1 MKTAHNRLL
10 FIFLLALIWGSSFI
24 LIKRGLAGLSPYELG
39 SLRMIFAA
47 LFFLVVGFRS
57 LAQIPREKWKFI
69 GLTALFGSFMPAF
82 LFALAQTHISS
93 TVSGIMNAFTPLNT
107 LWVGIVLFALD
118 YRRKQILGVVVGLA
132 GCLLLILGGESSA
145 GGNSNNWYALLAFAG
160 ALSYGININLVKKY
174 VSDLPPMAIAT
185 GNLAVLLL
193 PALCILGMSGFFSH
207 WQEVDVQHAA
217 GFVAILGIVGT
228 GIANLL
234 FYRLIKISTPV
245 FASSVTYLIPIVA
258 FFWGLSDGE
267 TLTPW
272 QLLGALIVLVGV
284 WLSSRREAPPIPK

>member
-1 MKTAHNRLL
+1 MKNGHNRLL
-10 FIFLLALIWGSSFI
+10 FIGLLAMIWGSSFI
-24 LIKRGLAGLSPYELG
+24 LIKRGLAGLTPFELG
-39 SLRMIFAA
+39 SLRMIFAS

-57 LAQIPREKWKFI
+57 LTQIPLEKWKYI
-69 GLTALFGSFMPAF
+69 ALTALFGSFLPAF
-82 LFALAQTHISS
+82 LFAMAQTHISS
-93 TVSGIMNAFTPLNT
+93 TISGIMNAFTPLNT
-107 LWVGIVLFALD
+107 LLIGIALFALD
-118 YRRKQILGVVVGLA
+118 YKRRQIIGVVVGLA
-132 GCLLLILGGESSA
+132 GCMLLILGGESAA
-145 GGNSNNWYALLAFAG
+145 GGSSGNWYALLAFAG

-193 PALCILGMSGFFSH
+193 PALFILSMSDFFEH
-207 WQEVDVQHAA
+207 WHEVEVQQAA

-267 TLTPW
+267 TLTLW
-272 QLLGALIVLVGV
+272 QLFGAAIVLIGV
-284 WLSSRREAPPIPK
+284 WLSSRK